1 MKVPRV
7 FKNFFRKDTWF
18 VMCAK
23 QPPLPNNKIRTE
35 KKTHS
40 NTLNKQALT
49 IIMFLDGNSER
60 VSHLLFSL
68 FLLSVYF

>member
-1 MKVPRV
+1 
-7 FKNFFRKDTWF
+7 
-18 VMCAK
+18 MCAK
-23 QPPLPNNKIRTE
+23 QPPLPNNKNRTE
-35 KKTHS
+35 KKKHS

>member
-1 MKVPRV
+1 
-7 FKNFFRKDTWF
+7 
-18 VMCAK
+18 MCAK

-35 KKTHS
+35 KKKKHS